1 MPYSA
6 FDPQVPR
13 PWKAARRCPACL
25 YPNDVDANF
34 CQACGSRTC
43 LKKFVVPTKTVD
55 HAKIAK
61 RFQEFN
67 DVFKAKPYQRQKS
80 ALERELLDFLASLSP
95 QRDISSCTSEEIVKF
110 LISKDK
116 SGKSVL
122 HSPSCSGVPC
132 DCPTRLAAGTV
143 DSLLGKLRAIFNNLG
158 RLHDSNPVAHTKV
171 KEYLKFIR
179 EEQAGKAIV
188 PSQAVPLFF
197 VKFSKLISFL
207 RRSIEAS
214 AHLSVV
220 NKYILVR
227 DATFFVVDFFT
238 GDRASDLGRLLAN
251 QVFRLKDRKGFL
263 LKFTLTKTFR
273 GDTSSPFVLE
283 PFTNNEV
290 CPVSWIEYYLS
301 ACHFLSVELAGGYMF
316 RATDRGKVVSSRP
329 FLGSAVNNRLRK
341 HLTGAKID
349 CGETPHSFRLGLSN
363 TLNMMGC
370 SPGEISRYV
379 GWRNG
384 DMVNHYNKMSTVAG
398 SSSISKRLLSST
410 ACLVRTPISHPSN
423 LRCIF

>member
-43 LKKFVVPTKTVD
+43 LKKFVVPTKAVD
-55 HAKIAK
+55 HAEIAK
-61 RFQEFN
+61 RFQEFS

-116 SGKSVL
+116 SGRTVL
-122 HSPSCSGVPC
+122 HSRSCSGVPC
-132 DCPTRLAAGTV
+132 NCPTRLAAGSV

-158 RLHDSNPVAHTKV
+158 RLHDSNPVAHTRV

-273 GDTSSPFVLE
+273 GVTPCPFVLE

-301 ACHFLSVELAGGYMF
+301 VCQFLSIELAGGYMF
-316 RATDRGKVVSSRP
+316 RTTDRGKVVSSRP

-370 SPGEISRYV
+370 SPDEISRYV

-384 DMVNHYNKMSTVAG
+384 NMVNHYNKMSTVAG
-398 SSSISKRLLSST
+398 SSTITKRLRSGT
-410 ACLVRTPISHPSN
+410 EGLVQTPISHPSN
-423 LRCIF
+423 LQGIF